1 MVAMER
7 DYGPRDTPDL
17 KTDSD
22 EGNGRATSASPDTVD
37 MTSLIDN
44 LIRRSGGVEGLM
56 AQFERVG
63 LRATV
68 KSWLLPGSN
77 RPVTA
82 EQIQQVLGPSICE
95 LAARHGL
102 SPQALA
108 TRLAFALP
116 RALDSLPARQQGFAG
131 NEAL

>member
-7 DYGPRDTPDL
+7 DYGHRDTPDL

-22 EGNGRATSASPDTVD
+22 EGNGQARGALPDTVD
-37 MTSLIDN
+37 MTSLIGN
-44 LIRRSGGVEGLM
+44 LIRGNGGVEGLM
-56 AQFERVG
+56 AQFDRAG
-63 LRATV
+63 LRATM

-77 RPVTA
+77 RPMTA

-108 TRLAFALP
+108 SRLAFALP
-116 RALDSLPARQQGFAG
+116 RALDSLPAQRQGFVG

>member
-7 DYGPRDTPDL
+7 DYMARDTPDV

-22 EGNGRATSASPDTVD
+22 EGNGQATSALPDTVD
-37 MTSLIDN
+37 MKSLIDN

-63 LRATV
+63 LRATM

-77 RPVTA
+77 RQVTA
-82 EQIQQVLGPSICE
+82 EQIQEVLGATICE

-108 TRLAFALP
+108 GRLAFALP
-116 RALDSLPARQQGFAG
+116 RALDSLPAQQQGFAG

>member
-1 MVAMER
+1 MVTMER
-7 DYGPRDTPDL
+7 EHTPRDTPDL
-17 KTDSD
+17 ETDHSD
-22 EGNGRATSASPDTVD
+22 EGDGRATSVLPHTVD
-37 MTSLIDN
+37 MTSLIKN

-63 LRATV
+63 LRATM
-68 KSWLLPGSN
+68 KSWLLPGAN

-102 SPQALA
+102 SPQVLA
-108 TRLAFALP
+108 SRSAFALP
-116 RALDSLPARQQGFAG
+116 EYLAHCQRSNKD
-131 NEAL
+131 

>member
-7 DYGPRDTPDL
+7 DYGHRDTSDL
-17 KTDSD
+17 KTDSA
-22 EGNGRATSASPDTVD
+22 EGNGQATSALPDTVD
-37 MTSLIDN
+37 MTSLIGN
-44 LIRRSGGVEGLM
+44 LIRRNGGVEGLM

-63 LRATV
+63 IRAIM
-68 KSWLLPGSN
+68 KSWLLPGAN
-77 RPVTA
+77 RPVSA

-102 SPQALA
+102 SPQTLA

-116 RALDSLPARQQGFAG
+116 RALDSPPAQQQCTD
-131 NEAL
+131 EA

>member
-1 MVAMER
+1 MER
-7 DYGPRDTPDL
+7 DYGHRDTRDL
-17 KTDSD
+17 KTDSA
-22 EGNGRATSASPDTVD
+22 EGNGQATSASPDTVD

-44 LIRRSGGVEGLM
+44 LIRRCGGVEGLM

-63 LRATV
+63 LRATM

-108 TRLAFALP
+108 GRLAFALP
-116 RALDSLPARQQGFAG
+116 RALDSLPAQQQGFAG
-131 NEAL
+131 NDAL

>member
-1 MVAMER
+1 MER
-7 DYGPRDTPDL
+7 DYGHRDTPDS
-17 KTDSD
+17 KTESD
-22 EGNGRATSASPDTVD
+22 EGNDGQATSASPDTVD
-37 MTSLIDN
+37 VTSLIDN
-44 LIRRSGGVEGLM
+44 LIRRSGGVEGLL

-63 LRATV
+63 LRPIV

-116 RALDSLPARQQGFAG
+116 RALDSLPALQQGFAG
-131 NEAL
+131 NETQ

>member
-1 MVAMER
+1 MAAMER
-7 DYGPRDTPDL
+7 DYGHRETPDL

-22 EGNGRATSASPDTVD
+22 EGNGQATSALPDTVD
-37 MTSLIDN
+37 MTGLIGN
-44 LIRRSGGVEGLM
+44 LIRRNGGVEGLM

-63 LRATV
+63 LRATI

-82 EQIQQVLGPSICE
+82 EQIQQVLGHSICE
-95 LAARHGL
+95 LAAKHGL

-108 TRLAFALP
+108 SRLAFALP
-116 RALDSLPARQQGFAG
+116 RALDSLSAQHQGFAG
-131 NEAL
+131 NETV

>member
-1 MVAMER
+1 MER
-7 DYGPRDTPDL
+7 DYLVRDTPEA

-22 EGNGRATSASPDTVD
+22 EGNGQAAGALPDTID
-37 MTSLIDN
+37 MRKLINN
-44 LIRRSGGVEGLM
+44 LIRRNGGVAGLM

-102 SPQALA
+102 SPRALA
-108 TRLAFALP
+108 GRLAFSLP
-116 RALDSLPARQQGFAG
+116 RALDSLPTRQQGFAG